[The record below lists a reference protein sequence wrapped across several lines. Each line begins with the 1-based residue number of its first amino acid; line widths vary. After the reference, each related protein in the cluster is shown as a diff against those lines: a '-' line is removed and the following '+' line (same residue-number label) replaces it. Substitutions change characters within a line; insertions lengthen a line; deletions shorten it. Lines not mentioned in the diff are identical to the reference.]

1 MIKFKTGITLTFI
14 IGLAITAATLSP
26 IADVLN
32 VTTGDKVYH
41 AMAFA
46 LFVIPMIW
54 VSPKFWRYMIAASV
68 ILGAG
73 IEVMQPYVNQVGD
86 VMDLVADVMG
96 AILGVITGYFTS
108 TLYRAYKPRPIELH
122 TDSFQRQSARIFQF
136 RDDRFR

>member
-1 MIKFKTGITLTFI
+1 MITIKAGITLTVI
-14 IGLAITAATLSP
+14 MGLAIIMTTLSP

-32 VTTGDKVYH
+32 VTTEDKVYH
-41 AMAFA
+41 VLAFA
-46 LFVIPMIW
+46 LFVMPMMW
-54 VSPKFWRYMIAASV
+54 VSTKFWRYMIAASV

-108 TLYRAYKPRPIELH
+108 TLYRTYKPRPIELDN
-122 TDSFQRQSARIFQF
+122 DSSHRQSARIFQF

>member
-14 IGLAITAATLSP
+14 IGLAIALVTLSP

-46 LFVIPMIW
+46 LFVIPMMW
-54 VSPKFWRYMIAASV
+54 VSPKYWRYMIAASV

-96 AILGVITGYFTS
+96 AILGVITGYITS
-108 TLYRAYKPRPIELH
+108 TLYRAYKPRPVELH
-122 TDSFQRQSARIFQF
+122 NDSFHRQSARIFQF